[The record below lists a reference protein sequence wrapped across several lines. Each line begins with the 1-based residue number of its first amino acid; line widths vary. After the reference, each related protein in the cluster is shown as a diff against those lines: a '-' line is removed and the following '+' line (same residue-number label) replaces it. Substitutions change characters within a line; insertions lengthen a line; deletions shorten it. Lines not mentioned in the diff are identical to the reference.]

1 VYTWADGSTYNGD
14 WVDGMKHGRG
24 LYMYANGD
32 MYEGGYFKGMKHGYG
47 AASWTNGSQYV
58 GHWDSGR
65 EHGQGR
71 YTTASGQCYT
81 GTFKQVLARYVP
93 VLVCMR
99 ACITDSG
106 KTFRTSA
113 HVALPAGRAHL
124 HTLLQRALSG
134 PTLWH
139 RAAR

>member
-1 VYTWADGSTYNGD
+1 MYTWADGSTYNGD
-14 WVDGMKHGRG
+14 WIQGMKHGRG

-71 YTTASGQCYT
+71 YTTASGQRYT
-81 GTFKQVLARYVP
+81 GTFKQVLARYAP

-106 KTFRTSA
+106 KMFRTSA
-113 HVALPAGRAHL
+113 HVALPAG
-124 HTLLQRALSG
+124 TLAYAPSAR
-134 PTLWH
+134 PLWPH
-139 RAAR
+139 AVAPR

>member
-1 VYTWADGSTYNGD
+1 
-14 WVDGMKHGRG
+14 
-24 LYMYANGD
+24 
-32 MYEGGYFKGMKHGYG
+32 
-47 AASWTNGSQYV
+47 
-58 GHWDSGR
+58 
-65 EHGQGR
+65 
-71 YTTASGQCYT
+71 
-81 GTFKQVLARYVP
+81 